1 MSASEYITVLLHH
14 AYQTAGLAVTLL
26 VLVACQI
33 DIADKRALILRW
45 TSYLYAFSSYLLQT

>member
-1 MSASEYITVLLHH
+1 MSASEYIAVLLHH

-33 DIADKRALILRW
+33 DIADKRALILR
-45 TSYLYAFSSYLLQT
+45 